1 MVGEIR
7 DPETAQIAIQSALTG
22 HLVFTTVHANNVLD
36 VLGRFLNMG
45 VEPYQF
51 VSALNCVLAQRLVRN
66 ICVHCKRPA
75 TVTRAQLEESV
86 LDPELEHAGVFFE
99 GAGCIECSGTGFKG
113 RTAICELLDLSDNIR
128 EMILARRPSSEI
140 KKAAREEGMRFL
152 RDSAVERVMLGETT
166 LREINKVTFVE

>member
-1 MVGEIR
+1 
-7 DPETAQIAIQSALTG
+7 
-22 HLVFTTVHANNVLD
+22 

-45 VEPYQF
+45 VEAYQF

-66 ICVHCKRPA
+66 ICAHCKRPA
-75 TVTRAQLEESV
+75 VITRALLEESGM
-86 LDPELEHAGVFFE
+86 DPALEKSGRFFE
-99 GAGCIECSGTGFKG
+99 GAGCIECGGTGFKG
-113 RTAICELLDLSDNIR
+113 RHAICELLDLSDNIR

-152 RDSAVERVMLGETT
+152 RESAVERVLSGATT